1 MAMKKRDYV
10 HTTDFT
16 KEDYI
21 EVMRRASIF
30 EKGIAQGKNYT
41 HLLPGKVL
49 ASMFLKESTR
59 TMTSFQSAITR
70 LGGGWTGL
78 TGTQGTYLASGE
90 EDVEDIV
97 SSIAEVSD
105 IMALR
110 YNECDPR
117 ALADHITIPLINGM
131 CGGEE
136 HASGALA
143 LLYPLVDAWGG
154 LEGKTIGMYGMVSAS
169 RPMNAVFS
177 AAGAMGAKFVVD
189 PVLDVFKPKQH
200 IVELCEKRGG
210 TITYAPYTEWLG
222 NVDVAIW
229 VEGLP
234 VGGTPEEDVNAF
246 NKAMHIFEPAD
257 IPTLKKDA
265 FFMCVT
271 PRATTDGRLV
281 MSKECD
287 GHEQNVTFVLMR
299 RFQYVAMALLT
310 YLLNVEVKE

>member
-1 MAMKKRDYV
+1 MKKRDYV

-21 EVMRRASIF
+21 EVFRLAGIF
-30 EKGIAQGKNYT
+30 ERGIAQGKNFT
-41 HLLPGKVL
+41 HVLPGKVL

-59 TMTSFQSAITR
+59 TMTSFQSAMIR

-90 EDVEDIV
+90 EDIQDIV

-105 IMALR
+105 VMALR
-110 YNECDPR
+110 YNDCDPK
-117 ALADHITIPLINGM
+117 ALAEKIHIPLINGM

-143 LLYPLVDAWGG
+143 LLYPLADAWGG

-177 AAGAMGAKFVVD
+177 AAGALGAKFVID
-189 PVLDVFKPKQH
+189 PVLDVFKPKKH
-200 IVELCEKRGG
+200 IVELCEQRGG
-210 TITYAPYTEWLG
+210 SIAYAPYTEWLPT
-222 NVDVAIW
+222 VDVAIW

-234 VGGTPEEDVNAF
+234 VKGTPEEDVNAF
-246 NKAMHIFEPAD
+246 NKQMHIFEPSD
-257 IPTLKKDA
+257 IPAIKKNSY
-265 FFMCVT
+265 FMCVT

-287 GHEQNVTFVLMR
+287 THEQNVTFELMR
-299 RFQYVAMALLT
+299 RFQYVAMALLAYT
-310 YLLNVEVKE
+310 LQVEVKE